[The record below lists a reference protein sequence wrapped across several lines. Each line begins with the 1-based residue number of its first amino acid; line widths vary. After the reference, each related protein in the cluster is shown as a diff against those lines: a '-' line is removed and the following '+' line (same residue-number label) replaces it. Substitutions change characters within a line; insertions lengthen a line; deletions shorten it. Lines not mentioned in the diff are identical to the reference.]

1 MNDQIQTHFDAL
13 KTAIEPTG
21 LTPERKHFVSTAID
35 KLAELYTRY
44 RETNASRYGDEI
56 ARIVQQILR
65 ELEAC
70 PEARTL
76 DAAFRAGLHTLH
88 EDLGI
93 PKLALKAAPPPPK
106 APRKTKAKP

>member
-1 MNDQIQTHFDAL
+1 MHKKIQTHFDGL
-13 KTAIEPTG
+13 KSVIEPT
-21 LTPERKHFVSTAID
+21 TMTEQRKLFVSTAID
-35 KLAELYTRY
+35 KLAELYARY

-56 ARIVQQILR
+56 ARIVQSILR

-70 PEARTL
+70 PEASKL
-76 DAAFRAGLHTLH
+76 DAGFRAGLHNLH

-106 APRKTKAKP
+106 VSKRKTKS